1 MDDHKDNIYLD
12 EDSYEEAVK
21 ENDPKESCNESEDA
35 PSYKDAFSDDS
46 MKIYLKEMGV
56 TPLLTREGEV
66 EAAVTI
72 EKGKEN
78 IAKVIFLMSFT
89 IKKIMAL
96 QDMIE
101 NKEEMIRYV
110 VSDIEEDP
118 ADEKE
123 IREQFLKNVKIIKRL
138 HAEKDNLLKK
148 LSRKGLGKLQAN
160 KLYASLSVNQ
170 EKTFNK
176 ILELNLKEDV
186 INAFVKEFE
195 GYASLID
202 DLKKSI
208 SAIQKQ
214 FTNPLEQIK
223 SDRNIQRFAKHP
235 GEDTDRIKELFQ
247 DYKKVNQEITQIE
260 SALGLKGMEIKKTM
274 LLLHKYEKEIFEAK
288 AKLIESNLRLVISI
302 AKRYIGR
309 GLSFSDIIQEGNIGL
324 MRAVDKFQYIRGY
337 KFSTYAT
344 WWIRQAITRSL
355 ADKSRTVRLPVHIV
369 ETISTISKVSRVLVQ
384 ELGRGPTSEELG
396 ERIGLPSN
404 KVRAVLKIAKEPVS
418 LETPVGE
425 ESESHLQDFIEDKTM
440 LSPLDIAMLHDLQ
453 KHVKKAIETLT
464 DKEAD
469 IIRRRYGI
477 GDDLSETLEEV
488 GTKFNVT
495 RERIRQIEAN
505 VLRKLRH
512 PARVKIIKS
521 FANKN

>member
-1 MDDHKDNIYLD
+1 MDDIYLD
-12 EDSYEEAVK
+12 EDNYEEAAK
-21 ENDPKESCNESEDA
+21 ETDPKESCDESEES

-46 MKIYLKEMGV
+46 IKIYLTEMGV

-66 EAAVTI
+66 EAAVSI

-78 IAKVIFLMSFT
+78 IAKVIFLMPFT
-89 IKKIMAL
+89 IKKIIAL

-101 NKEEMIRYV
+101 NKKEMIKYV
-110 VSDIEEDP
+110 VSDIEENTE
-118 ADEKE
+118 DEKE
-123 IREQFLKNVKIIKRL
+123 IFNQFLKNIKIIKRL
-138 HAEKDNLLKK
+138 HAERDNLLEK
-148 LSRKGLGKLQAN
+148 LSLKGLGKMQAE
-160 KLYASLSVNQ
+160 KLKVSLSRNK
-170 EKTFNK
+170 EKIFAGISK
-176 ILELNLKEDV
+176 LNLKEDV
-186 INAFVKEFE
+186 INAFAKEFE
-195 GYASLID
+195 GYVTLID

-214 FTNPLEQIK
+214 FTKPLEQIK
-223 SDRNIQRFAKHP
+223 SERNLYRFAKHP
-235 GEDTDRIKELFQ
+235 SADNDRIKELFK
-247 DYKKVNQEITQIE
+247 DYKKLNQEIMQIE
-260 SALGLKGMEIKKTM
+260 SALGLKGTEIKKTM
-274 LLLHKYEKEIFEAK
+274 RLLQQYEKEILKAK
-288 AKLIESNLRLVISI
+288 TKLIESNLRLVISI
-302 AKRYIGR
+302 AKKYIGR

-324 MRAVDKFQYIRGY
+324 MKAVDKFQHIRGY

-355 ADKSRTVRLPVHIV
+355 ADQSRTVRLPVHIV
-369 ETISTISKVSRVLVQ
+369 ETMNTISKVSRALVQ
-384 ELGRGPTSEELG
+384 ELGRGPTPEEIG
-396 ERIGLPSN
+396 ERIGLPGN
-404 KVRAVLKIAKEPVS
+404 KVSAVLKSAEEPIS

-425 ESESHLQDFIEDKTM
+425 ESESHLQDFLEDKTM

-453 KHVKKAIETLT
+453 KHVKKAIDTLT

-469 IIRRRYGI
+469 IIKRRYGI

-512 PARVKIIKS
+512 PARVKIIKG
-521 FANKN
+521 FAKKS

>member
-1 MDDHKDNIYLD
+1 
-12 EDSYEEAVK
+12 
-21 ENDPKESCNESEDA
+21 
-35 PSYKDAFSDDS
+35 

-56 TPLLTREGEV
+56 TPLLTREGEI
-66 EAAVTI
+66 EAATSI
-72 EKGKEN
+72 ERGKKN
-78 IAKVIFLMSFT
+78 IAKVIFLMPFT
-89 IKKIMAL
+89 IKKITAL

-101 NKEEMIRYV
+101 NKEEMIRYI

-118 ADEKE
+118 ADEKDVCF
-123 IREQFLKNVKIIKRL
+123 QFLKKVKIIKKL
-138 HAEKDNLLKK
+138 HAERDNLLEK

-160 KLYASLSVNQ
+160 KLNASLSINQ

-176 ILELNLKEDV
+176 ISELNLKEDV

-195 GYASLID
+195 GYAALID
-202 DLKKSI
+202 DLKRSI
-208 SAIQKQ
+208 SSIQKQ
-214 FTNPLEQIK
+214 FAKPLEQIE
-223 SDRNIQRFAKHP
+223 SERNIQRFAKHP
-235 GEDTDRIKELFQ
+235 GANTGRIKELFQ
-247 DYKKVNQEITQIE
+247 DYKKLNQEIIQIE
-260 SALGLKGMEIKKTM
+260 AALGLKGMDIKKTM
-274 LLLHKYEKEIFEAK
+274 LHLHQHEKEIFEAK
-288 AKLIESNLRLVISI
+288 TKLIESNLRLVISI

-355 ADKSRTVRLPVHIV
+355 ADQSRTVRLPVHIV
-369 ETISTISKVSRVLVQ
+369 ETINTISKVSRVLVQ

-453 KHVKKAIETLT
+453 KHVKKAIETLSE
-464 DKEAD
+464 KEAD
-469 IIRRRYGI
+469 IIKMRYGI

-521 FANKN
+521 FAKKN

>member
-1 MDDHKDNIYLD
+1 MDDIYLD
-12 EDSYEEAVK
+12 EDNYEEAAK
-21 ENDPKESCNESEDA
+21 ETAPKESCDESEDA
-35 PSYKDAFSDDS
+35 ASYKDAFSDDS
-46 MKIYLKEMGV
+46 MKIYLREMGV
-56 TPLLTREGEV
+56 TPLLTREGE
-66 EAAVTI
+66 AARRI

-78 IAKVIFLMSFT
+78 IANVIFSMPFT
-89 IKKIMAL
+89 IKKITAL
-96 QDMIE
+96 HDMIE
-101 NKEEMIRYV
+101 NKEDMIRYV
-110 VSDIEEDP
+110 VSEIEEDA

-123 IREQFLKNVKIIKRL
+123 IRDQFLKNVKIIKKL
-138 HAEKDNLLKK
+138 HANRDNLLEK
-148 LSRKGLGKLQAN
+148 LSRKGLGKTQAE
-160 KLYASLSVNQ
+160 KLTTSLSRNK
-170 EKTFNK
+170 EKIFTG
-176 ILELNLKEDV
+176 ISDLNLKEDV

-195 GYASLID
+195 GYVALID

-214 FTNPLEQIK
+214 FTKPLEQIK
-223 SDRNIQRFAKHP
+223 SERNLERFAKHP
-235 GEDTDRIKELFQ
+235 GGDTDSIKELFK
-247 DYKKVNQEITQIE
+247 DYKKLNQEITQIE
-260 SALGLKGMEIKKTM
+260 SALGLKGTEIKKRM
-274 LLLHKYEKEIFEAK
+274 RLLHSYEREVFGAK
-288 AKLIESNLRLVISI
+288 TKLVESNLRLVISI

-324 MRAVDKFQYIRGY
+324 MKAVDKFQYIRGY

-355 ADKSRTVRLPVHIV
+355 ADQSRTVRLPVHIV
-369 ETISTISKVSRVLVQ
+369 ETMNTISKISRVLVQ
-384 ELGRGPTSEELG
+384 ELGRGPTPEEIG
-396 ERIGLPSN
+396 ERIGLPGN
-404 KVRAVLKIAKEPVS
+404 KVSAVLKSAKEPIS

-512 PARVKIIKS
+512 PARVKLIKG
-521 FANKN
+521 FAKKN

>member
-1 MDDHKDNIYLD
+1 MDDIYLD
-12 EDSYEEAVK
+12 EDNYEEAAK
-21 ENDPKESCNESEDA
+21 ESDPKESCNESEDA

-56 TPLLTREGEV
+56 TPLLTREGEAD
-66 EAAVTI
+66 AARRI

-78 IAKVIFLMSFT
+78 IAKVIFSMPFT
-89 IKKIMAL
+89 LKKIAAL

-101 NKEEMIRYV
+101 NKKEMIRYV
-110 VSDIEEDP
+110 VFDIEEDP

-123 IREQFLKNVKIIKRL
+123 ARDQFLKKVKVIIRL
-138 HAEKDNLLKK
+138 CAERDKLTDKLRLEGIGKMQAEKLK
-148 LSRKGLGKLQAN
+148 
-160 KLYASLSVNQ
+160 ASLYRNK
-170 EKTFNK
+170 EKIFAV
-176 ILELNLKEDV
+176 ISELNLKEGV
-186 INAFVKEFE
+186 INAFVNEFE
-195 GYASLID
+195 DYASLID
-202 DLKKSI
+202 ALKKSI
-208 SAIQKQ
+208 SAIEKQ
-214 FTNPLEQIK
+214 FTKPLEQIK
-223 SDRNIQRFAKHP
+223 SERNLQRFAKRP
-235 GEDTDRIKELFQ
+235 GADADRIKELFK
-247 DYKKVNQEITQIE
+247 DYKKLNREITHIE
-260 SALGLKGMEIKKTM
+260 SALGLEGLEIKKTIR
-274 LLLHKYEKEIFEAK
+274 LLHHYEKEVFNAK
-288 AKLIESNLRLVISI
+288 SKLIESNLRLVVSI

-324 MRAVDKFQYIRGY
+324 MRAVDKFQYTRGY

-355 ADKSRTVRLPVHIV
+355 ADQSRTVRLPVHIV
-369 ETISTISKVSRVLVQ
+369 ETMNAISRASRELVQ
-384 ELGRGPTSEELG
+384 ELGRGPTAEEIG
-396 ERIGLPSN
+396 ERIGLPGN
-404 KVRAVLKIAKEPVS
+404 KVSAVLKSAREPLS

-425 ESESHLQDFIEDKTM
+425 ESDSHLQDFIEDKTM

-512 PARVKIIKS
+512 PARVKIIRS
-521 FANKN
+521 FAKKN